1 MASRWLRVAPRRCRR
16 DDERRFWVSKDNAP
30 QGPSNE
36 AENVYLDS
44 HIYACFVD
52 DLKAMTPQQHI
63 RQVCKFERDHIN
75 QCCWDGLP
83 PKPTELKRFVGEWTA
98 AYDQTPSPEL
108 EKHFREHPRELTPER
123 FRFLEQF
130 VLAQMMTYEAT
141 PEENLK
147 YLPPKSVAGDF
158 HGWFFWNFRMEE
170 TVYREW
176 DYLRGVKEGWIPKLE
191 RGETV
196 EEQTGTDCAQLEE
209 EALACTTEVVD
220 PFPKIPHW
228 KGIPCIAPSP
238 AEVASLFLL
247 KAFACVGVVA
257 VVLFVL
263 YALRYGF
270 AKAWAEVRAC
280 CGRGGSLEMARRKEF
295 TRINDEPSSY
305 DTNNPINVA
314 A

>member
-1 MASRWLRVAPRRCRR
+1 MSRHRR
-16 DDERRFWVSKDNAP
+16 DPEKNTKEHATHRSQRRFWVSKDNAP

-147 YLPPKSVAGDF
+147 YLPPKSVA
-158 HGWFFWNFRMEE
+158 
-170 TVYREW
+170 V
-176 DYLRGVKEGWIPKLE
+176 RG
-191 RGETV
+191 
-196 EEQTGTDCAQLEE
+196 
-209 EALACTTEVVD
+209 
-220 PFPKIPHW
+220 
-228 KGIPCIAPSP
+228 
-238 AEVASLFLL
+238 
-247 KAFACVGVVA
+247 
-257 VVLFVL
+257 
-263 YALRYGF
+263 
-270 AKAWAEVRAC
+270 
-280 CGRGGSLEMARRKEF
+280 
-295 TRINDEPSSY
+295 
-305 DTNNPINVA
+305 A